1 MTNVVIAGSSGLI
14 GTALRLSLEA
24 DGHTVTRLVR
34 RAPEAPGEVEW
45 PPAVEVLADA
55 DVVVNLAGAG
65 LGDRR
70 WTPAY
75 KKVLLDSR
83 VETTAAL
90 AGLCVQA
97 RPAVL
102 ISASGMRWYGIDRG
116 DEPLTETSTAAS
128 PGFLPMVSHRWE
140 AATRPAEDAGIRV
153 CHLRTG
159 LVLSGQGGVLP
170 KLLPFFRAGLG
181 ASIGS
186 GREYW
191 SQISLPDTVRAIR
204 YLAENPQAYGPY
216 NITAPYPVRSRDFA
230 TTLARELGR
239 RAFLRLPIWPLRLT
253 VGQVAP
259 EVLGSLRVIPDRLT
273 RAGFTFDH
281 PDVGSALRAALDH
294 S

>member
-14 GTALRLSLEA
+14 GTALRRSLEA
-24 DGHTVTRLVR
+24 DGHSVTRLVR
-34 RAPEAPGEVEW
+34 HVPEAPGEVEW
-45 PPAVEVLADA
+45 PPTPSVLADA
-55 DVVVNLAGAG
+55 VVVNLAGAG
-65 LGDRR
+65 IGDRR

-83 VETTAAL
+83 VSTTAAL
-90 AGLCVQA
+90 AELCVQA
-97 RPAVL
+97 RPGVL

-116 DEPLTETSTAAS
+116 DEALTEASAAAS

-170 KLLPFFRAGLG
+170 RLLPWFRAGLG

-191 SQISLPDTVRAIR
+191 SQISLTDTVRAIR
-204 YLAENPQAYGPY
+204 FLASDPQAYGPY
-216 NITAPYPVRSRDFA
+216 NITAPHPARSRDL
-230 TTLARELGR
+230 TDTLARELGR
-239 RAFLRLPIWPLRLT
+239 RAFLRLPAWPLRLT

-273 RAGFTFDH
+273 TAGFTFHH
-281 PDVGSALRAALDH
+281 PDVESALRAALDH
-294 S
+294 A

>member
-14 GTALRLSLEA
+14 GTALRRSLEA

-34 RAPEAPGEVEW
+34 RAPEAPGEVAW
-45 PPAVEVLADA
+45 PPAPEILAGTDA
-55 DVVVNLAGAG
+55 VVNLAGAG

-70 WTPAY
+70 WTPSY

-83 VETTAAL
+83 VETTATL

-97 RPAVL
+97 RPAVF

-116 DEPLTETSTAAS
+116 DEPLTEASAAAS

-170 KLLPFFRAGLG
+170 RLLPWFRSGLG

-191 SQISLPDTVRAIR
+191 SQISLTDTIRAIR
-204 YLAENPQAYGPY
+204 FLTEDSQAYGPY
-216 NITAPYPVRSRDFA
+216 NITAPHPVRSRDF
-230 TTLARELGR
+230 TDTLARELGR

-273 RAGFTFDH
+273 TAGFTFHH
-281 PDVGSALRAALDH
+281 PDVGSALQSALDH
-294 S
+294 A